1 MATSIDK
8 IIFRD
13 LEKNAFNADGSVIVE
28 TIYENKNQ
36 DSKKDIV
43 IQATELESKPTS
55 TLKNY
60 VSYKL
65 EREIGDALR
74 TDSILNS
81 PTIPSEY
88 KNQLISFVYN
98 ALKNESNQYFTELN
112 SGQTKL
118 IEPFPLFANS
128 NVILNLKKKK
138 NFSTTLGF
146 IVYKISG
153 NVEQKIFI
161 ENNSE
166 KTDPIFYYD
175 NQFIF
180 FNDYYESYAATVN
193 LVVRDKFIE
202 IQVKGANSKAEIYK
216 PFFIPNVPSINMYS
230 YTNINNKLLFAFE
243 KISGNEITK
252 ANDLELFTDL
262 QKDFFKKTIEQKG
275 SSYESDLIYSI
286 SLNSEKYF
294 VVYRVD
300 KKPESYS
307 EIIID
312 NNIIKKLDIEK
323 LEKSF
328 IDNIIPNKKYYY
340 CFRVQDIQGAYSDA
354 SLIYEA
360 EIIDQSGTIYMNQN
374 IFKPEKKV
382 EFIKQLD
389 FENRVRIYPT
399 RAQIT
404 VPEELV
410 LYHEVTKEQK
420 LPPKLPKQ
428 AKKSKNAET
437 KNKLVG
443 NKTVVIEKV
452 PAFSKE
458 ELVSNDSIFDSNKI
472 FKARI
477 QSQNSKKKFDLNIN
491 YTIQLI
497 DGIKLLKDTTI
508 TKNFDILKTEELI

>member
-36 DSKKDIV
+36 DSKKDII
-43 IQATELESKPTS
+43 IQATELESRPTS

-65 EREIGDALR
+65 ERETGDALR

-81 PTIPSEY
+81 PTVPSGY
-88 KNQLISFVYN
+88 KNQLISFVYD
-98 ALKNESNQYFTELN
+98 ALKSESNQYFTEVD

-118 IEPFPLFANS
+118 IEPFPLLANS

-138 NFSTTLGF
+138 NFSITLGF
-146 IVYKISG
+146 MIYKTSG

-166 KTDPIFYYD
+166 KTNPIFYYD

-180 FNDYYESYAATVN
+180 FGDYYESYIATVN
-193 LVVRDKFIE
+193 LVVRDKIIE

-216 PFFIPNVPSINMYS
+216 PFFIPNIPSINMYS
-230 YTNINNKLLFAFE
+230 YTNVNNKLLFTLE
-243 KISGNEITK
+243 KVAGNEITK

-294 VVYRVD
+294 VVYRTD

-374 IFKPEKKV
+374 IFKPEKKI

-399 RAQIT
+399 RVQLKI
-404 VPEELV
+404 PEKLSVKIENFP
-410 LYHEVTKEQK
+410 TKVSFNEASGIPIIQVDK
-420 LPPKLPKQ
+420 STSTEPYFVSFIS
-428 AKKSKNAET
+428 KKD
-437 KNKLVG
+437 
-443 NKTVVIEKV
+443 
-452 PAFSKE
+452 
-458 ELVSNDSIFDSNKI
+458 LVSNDSIFDSNKI
-472 FKARI
+472 FKARV